1 MTAWRST
8 SFGLSMARSWGETV
22 SCQFWPSQASSSRAT
37 QSGSRANGDSIL
49 LHSHTRWHKNT
60 GRGDGPISLSTD
72 GGRCATFEVGKF
84 FMWKGSQHSL
94 FICTS
99 AQLLG
104 LTDITCCGHDAWT
117 HLRLDRGV
125 YGGVGFSRDL
135 SLREWRERWYEEKP
149 TLSGATSGVVWM
161 YTFGDKIWLILIH
174 PRLEDK
180 RVSLPKYEEIFPRMR
195 NLAWGVLL
203 RETLPCWATRC
214 RWWGAVLQRPKARS
228 LPLLAA
234 VLHVHVASRARDWL
248 RPGNDAPPTPFPLSL
263 QWLTA
268 CQTHWDSRASG
279 QR

>member
-1 MTAWRST
+1 
-8 SFGLSMARSWGETV
+8 
-22 SCQFWPSQASSSRAT
+22 
-37 QSGSRANGDSIL
+37 
-49 LHSHTRWHKNT
+49 
-60 GRGDGPISLSTD
+60 
-72 GGRCATFEVGKF
+72 
-84 FMWKGSQHSL
+84 MWKGSQQSL

-104 LTDITCCGHDAWT
+104 LTDITWCGHDAWT

-149 TLSGATSGVVWM
+149 TLSGVTSRVLWM
-161 YTFGDKIWLILIH
+161 YTFGDNIWLVLIH
-174 PRLEDK
+174 PCLEDD
-180 RVSLPKYEEIFPRMR
+180 VPLPKYEEIFPRVR

-203 RETLPCWATRC
+203 RETLPCGATGC

-248 RPGNDAPPTPFPLSL
+248 RPCNSTPPTPFPLSL

-268 CQTHWDSRASG
+268 CQTHWDSRASR